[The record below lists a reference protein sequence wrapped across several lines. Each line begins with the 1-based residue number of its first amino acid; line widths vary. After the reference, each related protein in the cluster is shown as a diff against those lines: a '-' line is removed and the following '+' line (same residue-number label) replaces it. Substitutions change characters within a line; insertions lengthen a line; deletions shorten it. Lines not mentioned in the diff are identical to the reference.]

1 MIDLKKIQ
9 RGRVQL
15 PPRVLFYGFDGVG
28 KTTAACGAPDPLA
41 IDFNRGSTKFDVA
54 RVSPASFSEAVE
66 WLSAVENGSVK
77 CGSVVIDAITEMEMA
92 SHVELFQGTSLED
105 FGGGYG
111 RGQTHAVMKWREVLA
126 QLDRIWLQGKAIALI
141 AHTTVKKFDD
151 PTGPAYERFEPSL
164 QPKLAGLVRQWVD
177 YVLFCREEVVISK
190 AKTEKTKGVTTNIR
204 YAYTRRCPAYDAKA
218 RGTSLFPERI
228 LLGWQP
234 LMDAIAADEARS
246 TEMRGEIDAML
257 AEVGDLSLTKKVT
270 EWLRS
275 NPTNVVET
283 HNRVKEILE
292 TKRSAEVPV
301 VETKVASQAV
311 VS

>member
-28 KTTAACGAPDPLA
+28 KTTAACGGEQPFVL
-41 IDFNRGSTKFDVA
+41 DFNRGSIKHDVA
-54 RVSPASFSEAVE
+54 RVSPASYTEATE
-66 WLSAVENGSVK
+66 WLLAIEKNEIQAKSVILDSWTELEMLGHSEFFAGS
-77 CGSVVIDAITEMEMA
+77 
-92 SHVELFQGTSLED
+92 SLED
-105 FGGGYG
+105 FNGGYG
-111 RGQTHAVMKWREVLA
+111 RGQNHALMKWREVLA

-141 AHTTVKKFDD
+141 AHSIVKKFDD

-246 TEMRGEIDAML
+246 TEMRGEIDLML
-257 AEVGDLSLTKKVT
+257 TEVGDLALTKKVT
-270 EWLRS
+270 EWLRT

-292 TKRSAEVPV
+292 TKRSVEVPAT
-301 VETKVASQAV
+301 ETKTAAQAV
-311 VS
+311 S

>member
-1 MIDLKKIQ
+1 MSIDLKKIQ
-9 RGRVQL
+9 RGRVAL
-15 PPRVLFYGFDGVG
+15 PPRVLLHGFDGVG
-28 KTTAACGAPDPLA
+28 KTTAACGAPDPFAL
-41 IDFNRGSTKFDVA
+41 DFNRGSVKFDVA
-54 RVSPASFSEAVE
+54 RVSPGTFSEAIE
-66 WLSAVENGSVK
+66 WLTAIERGDVK
-77 CGSVVIDAITEMEMA
+77 CGAVVLDSLTELELM
-92 SHVELFQGTSLED
+92 SHVELFHGSSLED
-105 FGGGYG
+105 FNGGFG

-141 AHTTVKKFDD
+141 AHSIVKKFDD
-151 PTGPAYERFEPSL
+151 PTGPGYERFEPSL

-177 YVLFCREEVVISK
+177 FVLFCREEILISK
-190 AKTEKTKGVTTNIR
+190 SKTEKTKGVTTGVR

-246 TEMRGEIDAML
+246 TEMRGEIDSML
-257 AEVGDLSLTKKVT
+257 AEIGDAALTKKVI

-283 HNRVKEILE
+283 HNRVKELLV
-292 TKRSAEVPV
+292 TKKEAEVPAT
-301 VETKVASQAV
+301 EATSQAV
-311 VS
+311 AS

>member
-9 RGRVQL
+9 RGRVSL

-28 KTTAACGAPDPLA
+28 KTTAACGAPDALA
-41 IDFNRGSTKFDVA
+41 LDFNRGSVKFDVA
-54 RVSPASFSEAVE
+54 RVSPSSFSEMQE
-66 WLSAVENGSVK
+66 WLTAIELGEVK
-77 CGSVVIDAITEMEMA
+77 CSSVVIDSLTEAELQ
-92 SHVELFQGTSLED
+92 SHIELFSGSSLED
-105 FGGGYG
+105 FNGGFG

-126 QLDRIWLQGKAIALI
+126 QLDRIWLQGKAVALI
-141 AHTTVKKFDD
+141 AHSVVKKFDD
-151 PTGPAYERFEPSL
+151 PTGPSYERFEPSL

-204 YAYTRRCPAYDAKA
+204 YAYTRRCPAFDAKA
-218 RGTSLFPERI
+218 RGTSIFPERI

-234 LMDAIAADEARS
+234 LIDAIAADEARS
-246 TEMRGEIDAML
+246 SEMRGEIDAML
-257 AEVGDLSLTKKVT
+257 GEIGDLALSKNVV

-275 NPTNVVET
+275 NPTKVVET

-292 TKRSAEVPV
+292 TKRSAEVQA
-301 VETKVASQAV
+301 ETKTAAQAAS
-311 VS
+311 

>member
-1 MIDLKKIQ
+1 
-9 RGRVQL
+9 
-15 PPRVLFYGFDGVG
+15 
-28 KTTAACGAPDPLA
+28 
-41 IDFNRGSTKFDVA
+41 VA
-54 RVSPASFSEAVE
+54 RVSPASFTEACE
-66 WLSAVENGSVK
+66 WLGAIDRGDVK
-77 CGSVVIDAITEMEMA
+77 CSSVILDSTTEMEMA

-126 QLDRIWLQGKAIALI
+126 QLDRIWLQGKAIVLI
-141 AHTTVKKFDD
+141 AHTAVKKFDD

-177 YVLFCREEVVISK
+177 YVLFCREEVIISK

-204 YAYTRRCPAYDAKA
+204 YAYTRRCPAFDAKA
-218 RGTSLFPERI
+218 RGSSLFPERI

-234 LMDAIAADEARS
+234 LMEAIAADEARS
-246 TEMRGEIDAML
+246 GDMRREIDAML
-257 AEVGDLSLTKKVT
+257 AEIGDLAKTKQVN

-275 NPTNVVET
+275 NPSGVVEA

-292 TKRSAEVPV
+292 TKRSGEAPKE
-301 VETKVASQAV
+301 ETIEERRANSMAVASEVGRIAGSIETTGQ
-311 VS
+311 VSR

>member
-28 KTTAACGAPDPLA
+28 KTTAACGAPDALA
-41 IDFNRGSTKFDVA
+41 LDFNRGSVKFDVA
-54 RVSPASFSEAVE
+54 RVAPGSFSEMNE
-66 WLSAVENGSVK
+66 WLTAIEKGDVRCS
-77 CGSVVIDAITEMEMA
+77 SVVVDSLTEAEML
-92 SHVELFQGTSLED
+92 SHADLFAGSSIED
-105 FGGGYG
+105 FNGGFG
-111 RGQTHAVMKWREVLA
+111 RGQTHAVMKWRDVLA

-141 AHTTVKKFDD
+141 AHSTVKKFDD
-151 PTGPAYERFEPSL
+151 PTGPGYERFEPSL

-177 YVLFCREEVVISK
+177 FVLFCREEVGHLQS
-190 AKTEKTKGVTTNIR
+190 KTEKTKGVTTGIR
-204 YAYTRRCPAYDAKA
+204 YAYTRRCPAFDAKA

-246 TEMRGEIDAML
+246 GEMRAEIDLML
-257 AEVGDLSLTKKVT
+257 AEVGDVALTKKVT
-270 EWLRS
+270 EWLRA
-275 NPTNVVET
+275 NPSNVVET

-292 TKRSAEVPV
+292 TKKSAEVPAMDA
-301 VETKVASQAV
+301 KAAQASS

>member
-15 PPRVLFYGFDGVG
+15 PPRVLIYSFDGVG
-28 KTTAACGAPDPLA
+28 KTTMACGSPDPIV
-41 IDFNRGSTKFDVA
+41 IDFNRGSLKHDVA
-54 RVSPASFSEAVE
+54 RVSPTSHGEALE
-66 WLSAVENGSVK
+66 WLSAIENGSVPAK
-77 CGSVVIDAITEMEMA
+77 SVVVDSMTEW
-92 SHVELFQGTSLED
+92 ELHAHAEFFAGSSLED

-111 RGQTHAVMKWREVLA
+111 RGQNHALMKWREVLA
-126 QLDRIWLQGKAIALI
+126 QLDRVWLQGKAIALI

-190 AKTEKTKGVTTNIR
+190 AKTEKTKGVTNNIR

-246 TEMRGEIDAML
+246 TEMRSEIDAML
-257 AEVGDLSLTKKVT
+257 AEVGDLALTKKVT
-270 EWLRS
+270 EWLRT

-292 TKRSAEVPV
+292 TKRSAEVPA
-301 VETKVASQAV
+301 ETKTAAQAA

>member
-9 RGRVQL
+9 HGRVAL

-28 KTTAACGAPDPLA
+28 KTTAACGSPDPLA

-54 RVSPASFSEAVE
+54 RVSPASFSEACE
-66 WLSAVENGSVK
+66 WLTAIEKGDVK
-77 CGSVVIDAITEMEMA
+77 ASSVVVDSLSEMEMS

-126 QLDRIWLQGKAIALI
+126 QLDRIWLQGKAIVLI
-141 AHTTVKKFDD
+141 AHTAVRKFDD

-177 YVLFCREEVVISK
+177 YVLFCREEVIISK

-204 YAYTRRCPAYDAKA
+204 YAYTRRCPAFDAKA
-218 RGTSLFPERI
+218 RGSSLFPERI

-257 AEVGDLSLTKKVT
+257 VEVGDIALTKKVT

-292 TKRSAEVPV
+292 TKKSTEVPA
-301 VETKVASQAV
+301 TDAKAAQSVAAS
-311 VS
+311 

>member
-28 KTTAACGAPDPLA
+28 KTTAACGGELPFIL
-41 IDFNRGSTKFDVA
+41 DFNRGSIKHDVA
-54 RVSPASFSEAVE
+54 RVSPASFSEANE
-66 WLSAVENGSVK
+66 WLLAVERNDIQAKTIVLDSL
-77 CGSVVIDAITEMEMA
+77 TEMEMQ
-92 SHVELFQGTSLED
+92 SHAELFSGSSLED
-105 FGGGYG
+105 FNGGFG
-111 RGQTHAVMKWREVLA
+111 RGQNHAVMKWREVLA

-141 AHTTVKKFDD
+141 AHSIVKKFDD

-234 LMDAIAADEARS
+234 LMEAIAADEARS

-257 AEVGDLSLTKKVT
+257 AEVGDLGLTKKVT

-301 VETKVASQAV
+301 VETKAQAQ

>member
-1 MIDLKKIQ
+1 MPIDLKKIQ

-15 PPRVLFYGFDGVG
+15 PPRVLIYSFDGVG
-28 KTTAACGAPDPLA
+28 KTTMACGAPDPMV
-41 IDFNRGSTKFDVA
+41 IDCNRGSLKHDVA
-54 RVSPASFSEAVE
+54 RVSPGSFSEFVE
-66 WLSAVENGSVK
+66 WLGEIERGNVK
-77 CGSVVIDAITEMEMA
+77 CGSIVCDSLSELELM
-92 SHVELFQGTSLED
+92 SHAEFFVGSSLED

-111 RGQTHAVMKWREVLA
+111 RGQNYALMKWREVLA

-141 AHTTVKKFDD
+141 AHSIVKKFDD

-234 LMDAIAADEARS
+234 LMEAIAADEARS
-246 TEMRGEIDAML
+246 TEMRSEIGAML
-257 AEVGDLSLTKKVT
+257 VEIGDLALTGKVG
-270 EWLRS
+270 EWLRA

-292 TKRSAEVPV
+292 TKRSAEATV
-301 VETKVASQAV
+301 VETKA
-311 VS
+311 